1 MPINPQVAIALSLR
15 SVFETLL
22 KNAPAY
28 INLDPSGVAGFFF
41 GEEALLPMATIYL
54 YEHRK
59 WMGWY
64 NSPGSYELAKR
75 CGGLAGSRAFES
87 LFPSVRTGLTTLFR
101 WDGIRGPQFR
111 AVRSG
116 TTIETG
122 PFAALFMEACASLP
136 SQEKLTGRMAQ
147 PAVGLTIANLHYSS
161 ESSFPPAPFDS
172 FATIPH
178 VVPIYCSVL
187 TCVLSYVAGD
197 RLASTLILL
206 GILANGFSR
215 LVIGSGKLIITS
227 PEAGS
232 ADSPNDGIL
241 ISEKGIVV
249 LLGDRRAISAV
260 IHGRFSL
267 QFKSEPHYLDIRTC
281 CLLFM
286 VQSIAQ
292 LFLIPQATLFGQ
304 LMFVSSLSISWAYN
318 LWLSSFDKVAIW
330 TGIVRDHIKRYPKLI
345 KYGFGTHASVAVFA
359 LLMLKPDPK
368 QADGML
374 DILLP
379 TTKVYAIFKK
389 VIIRGIRSE
398 NGFKISVRRSELSR
412 LVLDEERVLLSE
424 LLYDAEDAYS
434 AFRRY
439 HDQ

>member
-1 MPINPQVAIALSLR
+1 MPINPQVATALSLR
-15 SVFETLL
+15 SVFETIL
-22 KNAPAY
+22 KNAPSY
-28 INLDPSGVAGFFF
+28 INLNLSGIAGFFF
-41 GEEALLPMATIYL
+41 GEEALLPMATVYL

-87 LFPSVRTGLTTLFR
+87 LFPSVPTGLATLFR
-101 WDGIRGPQFR
+101 WDGIRSPQFR

-116 TTIETG
+116 ITTETG
-122 PFAALFMEACASLP
+122 SFAALFMEACASLP
-136 SQEKLTGRMAQ
+136 SQDKLTRRITQ
-147 PAVGLTIANLHYSS
+147 PAVGLTIASLHYSS

-172 FATIPH
+172 FATTPH
-178 VVPIYCSVL
+178 AVPIYCSVL

-197 RLASTLILL
+197 RLSSTLILL
-206 GILANGFSR
+206 GILTNGFSR
-215 LVIGSGKLIITS
+215 LVIGSGKLIIT
-227 PEAGS
+227 PTEAGS
-232 ADSPNDGIL
+232 ADEGIL
-241 ISEKGIVV
+241 ISEKDVV
-249 LLGDRRAISAV
+249 VVLGDRRAVNAV

-330 TGIVRDHIKRYPKLI
+330 TRIVRDHIKRHPKLI
-345 KYGFGTHASVAVFA
+345 KYGFGTHASVAVFT
-359 LLMLKPDPK
+359 LLMLKPDPT

-374 DILLP
+374 DNLLP
-379 TTKVYAIFKK
+379 TTEVYAIFKK
-389 VIIRGIRSE
+389 VIIREIRSE

-412 LVLDEERVLLSE
+412 LVLDEERVLLHE
-424 LLYDAEDAYS
+424 LLRDANDAYS